1 MDNKI
6 ISNKL
11 SNIDISMYA
20 LYKLGGWQKRI
31 HAEDIALECFRLAPR
46 KFSWIKYPQYPDIS
60 PVVFALGD
68 AKKKKFGELV
78 IGETE
83 RQRTIK
89 KIGGWMLTAQGIR
102 WIKENIFRIEQLLG
116 ENKITKG
123 RLFKDR
129 RVNELYKSKAF
140 NKFLLE
146 REKANISHA
155 EFAESLIC
163 TVNTGIDILNARLN
177 QFESIAEE
185 LKKVELKEYI
195 NFCRKKFALLLAKR
209 GGKNAKD

>member
-1 MDNKI
+1 MPVLF
-6 ISNKL
+6 S
-11 SNIDISMYA
+11 
-20 LYKLGGWQKRI
+20 
-31 HAEDIALECFRLAPR
+31 LEA
-46 KFSWIKYPQYPDIS
+46 
-60 PVVFALGD
+60 
-68 AKKKKFGELV
+68 AKKKVYGELV
-78 IGETE
+78 SGETE
-83 RQRTIK
+83 RKRTVKI
-89 KIGGWMLTAQGIR
+89 IGGWMLTARGIR